1 MSNNRC
7 ESCNKLTPS
16 YDCVNYAISEGLAY
30 RIFCTSCF
38 NAEVTRQHGLQN
50 FENIRLKP
58 IKLADCLGAE
68 HQFHFITR
76 LLGDIVSLEAF
87 ELRDDNPAG
96 YRFQQIGNSDDEVF
110 SLLGQ
115 LIQKIRKAL
124 SVRHIEEGDLG
135 LRIVDSTVRGRIEWD
150 ETSGGLLPLIVVDGR
165 EISWKAFGKMLTT
178 FEGSQFKL
186 ELLDPS
192 AEV

>member
-7 ESCNKLTPS
+7 ESCNKPTPS
-16 YDCVNYAISEGLAY
+16 HDCVNYASDVRAQRLL
-30 RIFCTSCF
+30 CTSCF
-38 NAEVTRQHGLQN
+38 NAEVARQHGLEN

-58 IKLADCLGAE
+58 ISLSDCLGNE
-68 HQFHFITR
+68 HQFHFTTR

-87 ELRDDNPAG
+87 ELLGGNPAG

-115 LIQKIRKAL
+115 LIQKIRKTL

-135 LRIVDSTVRGRIEWD
+135 LRIVDSTVRGRIDWD
-150 ETSGGLLPLIVVDGR
+150 ETSGGLSPLIVVDGR
-165 EISWKAFGKMLTT
+165 EISWEAFGRMLTT

>member
-1 MSNNRC
+1 
-7 ESCNKLTPS
+7 
-16 YDCVNYAISEGLAY
+16 VNYASDVRAQRLL
-30 RIFCTSCF
+30 CTSCF
-38 NAEVTRQHGLQN
+38 NAEVARQHGLEN

-58 IKLADCLGAE
+58 ISLADCLGTE
-68 HQFHFITR
+68 HHFHFTTR
-76 LLGDIVSLEAF
+76 LLGDIVSLDAF
-87 ELRDDNPAG
+87 ELQDGNPAG

-135 LRIVDSTVRGRIEWD
+135 LRIVDSTVRGRIDWD
-150 ETSGGLLPLIVVDGR
+150 ETSDSLSPLIVVDGR
-165 EISWKAFGKMLTT
+165 EISWKAFGRMLTT